1 MKLAKKLKILQDE
14 LFNNLLNQAI
24 YYCIK
29 SIINIYLILG
39 FKYAK
44 SVNNLKGGDFL
55 LRKILRGLFTT
66 IGALVGFFIGEVL
79 LKSNNLSVLNYF
91 NSNLVLKIVFL
102 TVSTILFGFILF
114 LLSPWITSLIIRSIE
129 YTEKSVQKI
138 PANEILFGTIG
149 AITGLLIAS
158 LIGVQFSH
166 ISIIGTIIAVILS
179 VIMASLGADI
189 AVRKREELINIF
201 SSMRKSSG
209 SKDKKSK
216 VVSKGDPKVLDTSV
230 IIDGR
235 IFDICQTGFVEG
247 TLVIPNFV
255 LEELRHIADS
265 SDGLKRNRGRRGLDI
280 LNKIQKELSIDVQIY
295 EKDFPD
301 IAEVDSKLL
310 KLAQVLN
317 GKVITNDYNLNKV
330 AEFQGVPVLNINELA
345 NAVKPVV
352 LPGEEMRIQII
363 KDGKESGQGIA
374 YLDDGTMIVVEG
386 GRRHIGE
393 TKDVV
398 VTSVLQT
405 AAGRMIF
412 AKQKEL
418 MES

>member
-1 MKLAKKLKILQDE
+1 VVYLLK
-14 LFNNLLNQAI
+14 
-24 YYCIK
+24 
-29 SIINIYLILG
+29 
-39 FKYAK
+39 
-44 SVNNLKGGDFL
+44 
-55 LRKILRGLFTT
+55 KILRGLFTVT
-66 IGALVGFFIGEVL
+66 GLLLGFFIG
-79 LKSNNLSVLNYF
+79 KIIINPGYFPKLSYV
-91 NSNLVLKIVFL
+91 NSNIFLKGLFL
-102 TVSTILFGFILF
+102 TLSTLVFGFILF
-114 LLSPWITSLIIRSIE
+114 LVSPFINKLILTAVD
-129 YTEKSVQKI
+129 YMEKSVQKI
-138 PANEILFGTIG
+138 PANEILFGTAG
-149 AITGLLIAS
+149 AIAGLVIAS
-158 LIGVQFSH
+158 LVGVLFAHVSFFW
-166 ISIIGTIIAVILS
+166 TVIAVVLA
-179 VIMASLGADI
+179 VVMATVGADI
-189 AVRKREELINIF
+189 AVRKREELVALFSNIK
-201 SSMRKSSG
+201 KSGS
-209 SKDKKSK
+209 SKDKKGKGSL
-216 VVSKGDPKVLDTSV
+216 KGDAKVLDTSV

-247 TLVIPNFV
+247 SLIIPTFV

-280 LNKIQKELSIDVQIY
+280 LNRIQKELNIDVQIY

-317 GKVITNDYNLNKV
+317 GKVVTNDYNLNKV

-386 GRRHIGE
+386 GKRHIGE
-393 TKDVV
+393 IMDVI

-412 AKQKEL
+412 AKRKGEV
-418 MES
+418 EA